1 MRPSARRPMCYH
13 VYMIRRRRVGMRALR
28 QNLSV
33 YLRRAGSG
41 ETFEVTTRGRP
52 VAILAPFETAATPL
66 ERLTASGRATPAEGD
81 LLDLGPPPK
90 LPRRSLSRA
99 LQEQRGERL

>member
-1 MRPSARRPMCYH
+1 MRYPMCYH
-13 VYMIRRRRVGMRALR
+13 VYMSRRRQVGMRAMR

-52 VAILAPFETAATPL
+52 VAVLAPFEAAATPL
-66 ERLTASGRATPAEGD
+66 ERLEASGRATAADGD
-81 LLDLGPPPK
+81 LLDLGPPTT
-90 LPRRSLSRA
+90 LRRRSLSRA